1 MVPEKL
7 RALYVT
13 GVTQAIL
20 RAQIG
25 TQTKIC
31 LRHELR
37 RVFKRRATSSA
48 FSLLLNAEMRK

>member
-20 RAQIG
+20 RAQIWFAD
-25 TQTKIC
+25 KNC

-37 RVFKRRATSSA
+37 RDFKRRATSSA